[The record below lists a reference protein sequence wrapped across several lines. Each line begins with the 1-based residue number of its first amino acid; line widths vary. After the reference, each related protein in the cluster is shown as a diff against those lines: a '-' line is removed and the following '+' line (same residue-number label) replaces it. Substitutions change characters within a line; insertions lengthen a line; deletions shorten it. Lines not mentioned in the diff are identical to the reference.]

1 MSRPN
6 EKESEH
12 EDING
17 FPLTEN
23 EAWRVLNVLHPT
35 LEQVEG
41 NEGTAN
47 FTHCFNI
54 IEHLVTGSMKQ
65 TIIK

>member
-1 MSRPN
+1 MTSF
-6 EKESEH
+6 E
-12 EDING
+12 
-17 FPLTEN
+17 
-23 EAWRVLNVLHPT
+23 VLHPT
-35 LEQVEG
+35 LEQGEG

-65 TIIK
+65 TIIKLQFKKYKWI